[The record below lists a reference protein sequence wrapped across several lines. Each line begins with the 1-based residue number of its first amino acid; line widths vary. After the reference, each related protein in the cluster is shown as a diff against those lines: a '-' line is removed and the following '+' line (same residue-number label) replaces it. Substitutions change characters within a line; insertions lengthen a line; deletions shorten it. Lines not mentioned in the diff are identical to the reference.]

1 MASLPVAI
9 PATVPARKI
18 VRVSFPSTTTLL
30 AIKLFIHLL
39 LTTTLRFFFGFRR
52 SIW

>member
-1 MASLPVAI
+1 MASLPIAI
-9 PATVPARKI
+9 PAIVPDRKI

-30 AIKLFIHLL
+30 AIKLFLHLV
-39 LTTTLRFFFGFRR
+39 LTTTLRFFFGFRK